1 MKQSNASEAPQ
12 IWQDFR
18 EPLHRWGV
26 KEFAASLLEALGP
39 FTIVGANAAYV
50 GQPILSSL
58 LAPDKFQEMVRL
70 LEEPD
75 RTKAFVAYLRE
86 EDSL

>member
-1 MKQSNASEAPQ
+1 MNHSDSAEAPR

-18 EPLHRWGV
+18 EPLRRWGV

-39 FTIVGANAAYV
+39 LTIVGAQAAYV
-50 GQPILSSL
+50 GQPMLSSL
-58 LAPDKFQEMVRL
+58 IPPDKFDEMVRL

-86 EDSL
+86 GDSL

>member
-1 MKQSNASEAPQ
+1 MNQSDSSDSSR

-39 FTIVGANAAYV
+39 LTIVGANAAYV
-50 GQPILSSL
+50 GQPILTSL
-58 LAPDKFQEMVRL
+58 IAPDKFQEMVRL